1 MDNKVLQKIS
11 YGMYIL
17 TSKNEDKVNGQI
29 ANALLQMTSDPVTF
43 GVCVNNNN
51 LTHEFINKSKVFT
64 VSILSENAPM
74 NLIGNFGFKS
84 GRDINKFDGIDCRTG
99 KTGVPIVLN
108 SVLAFSE
115 LELIN
120 QMDMGS
126 HTMFVGKVINGDI
139 LSNENPMTYS
149 YYHNVKGGKS
159 PKSAP
164 HYVEVEE
171 VTDTKTKGDSKM
183 EKYVCNICGYVYNPE
198 QGDQGAEIKPG
209 TMFEDLPD
217 DWGCPTCSVPKDDF
231 TKAE

>member
-1 MDNKVLQKIS
+1 
-11 YGMYIL
+11 
-17 TSKNEDKVNGQI
+17 
-29 ANALLQMTSDPVTF
+29 
-43 GVCVNNNN
+43 
-51 LTHEFINKSKVFT
+51 
-64 VSILSENAPM
+64 
-74 NLIGNFGFKS
+74 
-84 GRDINKFDGIDCRTG
+84 
-99 KTGVPIVLN
+99 
-108 SVLAFSE
+108 
-115 LELIN
+115 
-120 QMDMGS
+120 MDMGS

-171 VTDTKTKGDSKM
+171 VTDTNTKGDSKM

-198 QGDQGAEIKPG
+198 EGDQGMEIKPG